1 MDTITFTAITM
12 ICMFGAYLWGKYET
26 RVTVEQMS
34 LAMIET
40 LVKDGYIKLDE
51 NDNLVKVNDE
61 MVDNSNTVTKNS

>member
-1 MDTITFTAITM
+1 
-12 ICMFGAYLWGKYET
+12 
-26 RVTVEQMS
+26 
-34 LAMIET
+34 MIET